1 MPQSESQPRQASG
14 PRFGP
19 RSGTG
24 TGTGAGS
31 RSGPGPM
38 SWLTVE
44 TPLPSGPMHIAV
56 TPLGVAAAGYL
67 GHAGGELPR
76 CTDEPKIAAVTDRIG
91 AYLAGR
97 SRELGL
103 PIDWSLSAGPHRAV
117 LQTLW
122 HDVPFGRTIT
132 YGELASRSGVF
143 EDVSEPGLAARTVGQ
158 MMAANP
164 VALLVPC
171 HRVVAADGI
180 GGFGGGRVGIDVK
193 RWLLTLEGVLEPT
206 LDWNGP
212 L

>member
-1 MPQSESQPRQASG
+1 MPQSWSL
-14 PRFGP
+14 
-19 RSGTG
+19 
-24 TGTGAGS
+24 
-31 RSGPGPM
+31 
-38 SWLTVE
+38 SWLTVP

-56 TPLGVAAAGYL
+56 TPLGVAAAGY
-67 GHAGGELPR
+67 GGRDGETPP
-76 CTDEPKIAAVTDRIG
+76 CTDPAKVTAVTERIG

-97 SRELGL
+97 TRELGL
-103 PIDWSLSAGPHRAV
+103 PIDWSLSSGPHRTV
-117 LQTLW
+117 LRTLR
-122 HDVPFGRTIT
+122 DQVPYGRTIT
-132 YGELASRSGVF
+132 YGELAARSGVF
-143 EDVSEPGLAARTVGQ
+143 EDVTEPGLAARTVGQ

>member
-1 MPQSESQPRQASG
+1 MSQSWS
-14 PRFGP
+14 
-19 RSGTG
+19 
-24 TGTGAGS
+24 
-31 RSGPGPM
+31 M
-38 SWLTVE
+38 SWLTVP

-56 TPLGVAAAGYL
+56 TPLGVAAAGY
-67 GHAGGELPR
+67 GERAGESPR
-76 CTDEPKIAAVTDRIG
+76 CTDESKTAAVTDRIG
-91 AYLAGR
+91 EYLSGR
-97 SRELGL
+97 RRELGL
-103 PIDWSLSAGPHRAV
+103 PIDWSLSTGPHRAV
-117 LQTLW
+117 LRTLLSV
-122 HDVPFGRTIT
+122 VPYGRTIT
-132 YGELASRSGVF
+132 YGELAARSGVF
-143 EDVSEPGLAARTVGQ
+143 EDVAEPGLAARTVGQ

>member
-1 MPQSESQPRQASG
+1 M
-14 PRFGP
+14 
-19 RSGTG
+19 
-24 TGTGAGS
+24 AGS
-31 RSGPGPM
+31 TTAPL

-44 TPLPSGPMHIAV
+44 TPLPSGPLHIAV
-56 TPLGVAAAGYL
+56 TAQGVAAVGYL
-67 GHAGGELPR
+67 GREGELPR
-76 CTDEPKIAAVTDRIG
+76 CTDESKIAAVTDRVG
-91 AYLAGR
+91 EYLAGR
-97 SRELGL
+97 RRELGL
-103 PIDWSLSAGPHRAV
+103 PIDWSLSTGPHREV
-117 LQTLW
+117 LRTLF
-122 HDVPFGRTIT
+122 HGVPYGRTIT
-132 YGELASRSGVF
+132 YGELAARSGVF
-143 EDVSEPGLAARTVGQ
+143 AGVEEPGLAARTVGQ

>member
-1 MPQSESQPRQASG
+1 
-14 PRFGP
+14 
-19 RSGTG
+19 
-24 TGTGAGS
+24 
-31 RSGPGPM
+31 M

-44 TPLPSGPMHIAV
+44 TPLPSGPLHVAV
-56 TPLGVAAAGYL
+56 TPQGVAAIGYL
-67 GHAGGELPR
+67 GNPGELPR
-76 CTDEPKIAAVTDRIG
+76 CADDTKIAAVTDRVG
-91 AYLAGR
+91 EYLAGR
-97 SRELGL
+97 RRELDL
-103 PIDWSLSAGPHRAV
+103 PIDWSLSTGPHRAV
-117 LQTLW
+117 LQTLFRE
-122 HDVPFGRTIT
+122 VPYGRTIT

-143 EDVSEPGLAARTVGQ
+143 GGVEEPGLAARTVGQ

-164 VALLVPC
+164 VAMLVPC

>member
-1 MPQSESQPRQASG
+1 MPQSWS
-14 PRFGP
+14 
-19 RSGTG
+19 
-24 TGTGAGS
+24 
-31 RSGPGPM
+31 M

-56 TPLGVAAAGYL
+56 TPLGVAAAGY
-67 GHAGGELPR
+67 GGRDGELPP
-76 CTDEPKIAAVTDRIG
+76 CTDASKTAAVRERIG

-97 SRELGL
+97 SHELGL
-103 PIDWSLSAGPHRAV
+103 PIDWSLSSGPHRTV
-117 LQTLW
+117 LRTLW
-122 HDVPFGRTIT
+122 QEVPYGRTIT
-132 YGELASRSGVF
+132 YGELAARSGVF
-143 EDVSEPGLAARTVGQ
+143 EDVAEPGLAARTVGQ

-193 RWLLTLEGVLEPT
+193 RWLLILEGVLEPT

>member
-1 MPQSESQPRQASG
+1 MSQSWS
-14 PRFGP
+14 
-19 RSGTG
+19 
-24 TGTGAGS
+24 
-31 RSGPGPM
+31 M
-38 SWLTVE
+38 SWLTVP

-56 TPLGVAAAGYL
+56 TPLGVVSAGYT
-67 GHAGGELPR
+67 GRRDGEAPP
-76 CTDEPKIAAVTDRIG
+76 CTDGPKITAVTERIG

-97 SRELGL
+97 TSELGL
-103 PIDWSLSAGPHRAV
+103 PIDWSLSSGPHRAV

-122 HDVPFGRTIT
+122 REVPYGRTIT
-132 YGELASRSGVF
+132 YGELAARSGVF
-143 EDVSEPGLAARTVGQ
+143 EDVAEPGLAARTVGQ

-164 VALLVPC
+164 VPLLVPC

-180 GGFGGGRVGIDVK
+180 GGFGGGRVGIEVK

>member
-1 MPQSESQPRQASG
+1 MSQP
-14 PRFGP
+14 
-19 RSGTG
+19 T
-24 TGTGAGS
+24 T
-31 RSGPGPM
+31 M

-56 TPLGVAAAGYL
+56 TPRGVAAAGYL
-67 GHAGGELPR
+67 GHPGELPP
-76 CTDEPKIAAVTDRIG
+76 CTDRSKIDAVTGRIG
-91 AYLAGR
+91 EYLAGR
-97 SRELGL
+97 RQEVGL

-117 LQTLW
+117 LRTLW
-122 HDVPFGRTIT
+122 REVPFGRTIT

-143 EDVSEPGLAARTVGQ
+143 EGVTEPGLAARTVGQ

-171 HRVVAADGI
+171 HRVVAADGL

-193 RWLLTLEGVLEPT
+193 QWLLTLEGVLEPT
-206 LDWNGP
+206 LDWDGP

>member
-1 MPQSESQPRQASG
+1 MVERPSAVQRERN
-14 PRFGP
+14 
-19 RSGTG
+19 GTG
-24 TGTGAGS
+24 
-31 RSGPGPM
+31 PM
-38 SWLTVE
+38 AWLTVE

-56 TPLGVAAAGYL
+56 TAQGVAAAGYL

-76 CTDEPKIAAVTDRIG
+76 CTDESRISAVTGRIG

-97 SRELGL
+97 SKELGL

-117 LQTLW
+117 LQTLLRE
-122 HDVPFGRTIT
+122 VPFGRTIT

-143 EDVSEPGLAARTVGQ
+143 EDVAEPGLAARTVGQ

-180 GGFGGGRVGIDVK
+180 GGFGGGRVGIEVK

>member
-1 MPQSESQPRQASG
+1 MPQSWS
-14 PRFGP
+14 
-19 RSGTG
+19 
-24 TGTGAGS
+24 
-31 RSGPGPM
+31 M
-38 SWLTVE
+38 SWLTVP

-56 TPLGVAAAGYL
+56 TSLGVAAAGY
-67 GHAGGELPR
+67 GGRDGEAPP
-76 CTDEPKIAAVTDRIG
+76 CADESKITAVTERIG

-103 PIDWSLSAGPHRAV
+103 PIDWSLSSGPHRAV

-122 HDVPFGRTIT
+122 REVPYGRTVT
-132 YGELASRSGVF
+132 YGELAARSGVF
-143 EDVSEPGLAARTVGQ
+143 EDVTEPGLAARTVGQ

-180 GGFGGGRVGIDVK
+180 GGFGGGRVGIEVK
-193 RWLLTLEGVLEPT
+193 RWLLTLEGVLEPR
-206 LDWNGP
+206 LDWDGP

>member
-1 MPQSESQPRQASG
+1 MPQSVSRP
-14 PRFGP
+14 
-19 RSGTG
+19 
-24 TGTGAGS
+24 GA
-31 RSGPGPM
+31 M
-38 SWLTVE
+38 AWLTVE

-56 TPLGVAAAGYL
+56 TPQGVAAAGYL
-67 GHAGGELPR
+67 GRPGELPQ
-76 CTDEPKIAAVTDRIG
+76 CTDRSKIDAVTGRIG
-91 AYLAGR
+91 EYLAGR
-97 SRELGL
+97 RQEVGL
-103 PIDWSLSAGPHRAV
+103 PIDWSLSTGPHRAV

-122 HDVPFGRTIT
+122 HEVPFGRTIT

-143 EDVSEPGLAARTVGQ
+143 EGVSEPGLAARTVGQ

-193 RWLLTLEGVLEPT
+193 RWLLTLEGALEPT
-206 LDWNGP
+206 LDWDGP

>member
-1 MPQSESQPRQASG
+1 MPQSWS
-14 PRFGP
+14 
-19 RSGTG
+19 
-24 TGTGAGS
+24 
-31 RSGPGPM
+31 M

-56 TPLGVAAAGYL
+56 TPLGVAAAGY
-67 GHAGGELPR
+67 GGRDGELPP
-76 CTDEPKIAAVTDRIG
+76 CTDASKTAAVRDRIG

-103 PIDWSLSAGPHRAV
+103 PIDWSLSSGPHRTV
-117 LQTLW
+117 LRTLW
-122 HDVPFGRTIT
+122 REVPYGRTIT
-132 YGELASRSGVF
+132 YGELAALSGVF
-143 EDVSEPGLAARTVGQ
+143 EDVAEPGLAARTVGQ

>member
-1 MPQSESQPRQASG
+1 MPQYRG
-14 PRFGP
+14 
-19 RSGTG
+19 
-24 TGTGAGS
+24 
-31 RSGPGPM
+31 M
-38 SWLTVE
+38 SWLTVP

-56 TPLGVAAAGYL
+56 TPLGVAAAGY
-67 GHAGGELPR
+67 GGTGGEVPP
-76 CTDEPKIAAVTDRIG
+76 CTDEPKITAVTERIG

-97 SRELGL
+97 TRELGL
-103 PIDWSLSAGPHRAV
+103 PIDWTLSSGPHRVV
-117 LQTLW
+117 LQTLLRE
-122 HDVPFGRTIT
+122 VPYGRTVT
-132 YGELASRSGVF
+132 YGELAARSGVF
-143 EDVSEPGLAARTVGQ
+143 EDVTEPGLAARTVGQ

-164 VALLVPC
+164 VPLLVPC

>member
-1 MPQSESQPRQASG
+1 MSVP
-14 PRFGP
+14 
-19 RSGTG
+19 T
-24 TGTGAGS
+24 T
-31 RSGPGPM
+31 GPM
-38 SWLTVE
+38 SWMTVE

-67 GHAGGELPR
+67 GQPGELPP
-76 CTDEPKIAAVTDRIG
+76 CTDDAKIAAVTGRIG
-91 AYLAGR
+91 EYLAGER
-97 SRELGL
+97 RELGL
-103 PIDWSLSAGPHRAV
+103 PIDWSLSSGPHRAV
-117 LQTLW
+117 LQALLGS
-122 HDVPFGRTIT
+122 VPYGSTVT
-132 YGELASRSGVF
+132 YGELAVRSGVF
-143 EDVSEPGLAARTVGQ
+143 GGVAEPGLAARTVGQ

>member
-1 MPQSESQPRQASG
+1 
-14 PRFGP
+14 
-19 RSGTG
+19 
-24 TGTGAGS
+24 
-31 RSGPGPM
+31 M

-56 TPLGVAAAGYL
+56 TPLGVVAGGYL
-67 GHAGGELPR
+67 GDEARELPR
-76 CTDEPKIAAVTDRIG
+76 CTDEAKIAAVNGRIG
-91 AYLAGR
+91 DYLAGR
-97 SRELGL
+97 TREPGL
-103 PIDWSLSAGPHRAV
+103 PIDWSLSTGPHRAV
-117 LQTLW
+117 LQTLLRE
-122 HDVPFGRTIT
+122 VPYGRTIT
-132 YGELASRSGVF
+132 YGELAARSGVF
-143 EDVSEPGLAARTVGQ
+143 EDVTEPGSAARTVGQ

-164 VALLVPC
+164 VPLLVPC

>member
-1 MPQSESQPRQASG
+1 MSQPTA
-14 PRFGP
+14 
-19 RSGTG
+19 
-24 TGTGAGS
+24 
-31 RSGPGPM
+31 M
-38 SWLTVE
+38 SWMTVE

-67 GHAGGELPR
+67 GQPGERPP
-76 CTDEPKIAAVTDRIG
+76 CTDRSKIDAVTGRI
-91 AYLAGR
+91 AEYLAGGR
-97 SRELGL
+97 RELGL
-103 PIDWSLSAGPHRAV
+103 PIDWSLSTGPHRAV
-117 LQTLW
+117 LRTLW
-122 HDVPFGRTIT
+122 HEVPFGRTIT
-132 YGELASRSGVF
+132 YGELAARSGVF
-143 EDVSEPGLAARTVGQ
+143 EGVTEPGLAARTVGQ

-206 LDWNGP
+206 LDWDGP

>member
-1 MPQSESQPRQASG
+1 MPQSWS
-14 PRFGP
+14 
-19 RSGTG
+19 
-24 TGTGAGS
+24 
-31 RSGPGPM
+31 M
-38 SWLTVE
+38 SWLTVD

-56 TPLGVAAAGYL
+56 TPMGVAAAGY
-67 GHAGGELPR
+67 HVRDGETPP
-76 CTDEPKIAAVTDRIG
+76 CTDERKAAAVTDRIG

-103 PIDWSLSAGPHRAV
+103 PIDWSLSSGPHRAV

-122 HDVPFGRTIT
+122 REVPFGHTIT
-132 YGELASRSGVF
+132 YGELAARSGVF
-143 EDVSEPGLAARTVGQ
+143 EDVTEPGLAARTVGQ

-164 VALLVPC
+164 VPLLVPC

-180 GGFGGGRVGIDVK
+180 GGFGGGRVGIEVK

>member
-1 MPQSESQPRQASG
+1 M
-14 PRFGP
+14 
-19 RSGTG
+19 
-24 TGTGAGS
+24 AGS
-31 RSGPGPM
+31 TTAPL

-44 TPLPSGPMHIAV
+44 TPLPSGALHVAV
-56 TPLGVAAAGYL
+56 TAQGVAAVGYL
-67 GHAGGELPR
+67 GREGELPR
-76 CTDEPKIAAVTDRIG
+76 CTDESKIAAVTGRVG
-91 AYLAGR
+91 EYLAGR
-97 SRELGL
+97 RRELEL
-103 PIDWSLSAGPHRAV
+103 PIDWSLSTGPHRAV
-117 LQTLW
+117 LQTLF
-122 HDVPFGRTIT
+122 HQVPYGRTVT

-143 EDVSEPGLAARTVGQ
+143 ADVEEPGLAARTVGQ

-180 GGFGGGRVGIDVK
+180 GGFGGGRVGIEVK